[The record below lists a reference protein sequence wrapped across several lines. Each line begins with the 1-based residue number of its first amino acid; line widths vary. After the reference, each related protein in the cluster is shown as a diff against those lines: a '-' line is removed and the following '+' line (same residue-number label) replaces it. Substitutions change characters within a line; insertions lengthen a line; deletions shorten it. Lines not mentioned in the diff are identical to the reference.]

1 MAFDGRANII
11 EIDDETRTV
20 VFDLYRRKKISG
32 TKLGPILGMSD
43 LITPF
48 KMACEIAGLYPGDK
62 TNKYMEAGNIL
73 EPKIRSYVRKNA
85 QALLPGILGI
95 PADTQVI
102 IEEPVEKEKC
112 GYDHFHDNRTFGGL
126 VDGYIAYGGKRQA
139 VLEIK
144 TSHDRQKWLDDDGN
158 VTIVPP
164 SYIMQAG
171 LYAELSNL
179 DAIVFAVAF
188 LEDDD
193 YDRPNFWVP
202 TPENTVL
209 IRMDRPDM
217 SKPMAEAEQWYRDY
231 IEAGETPAWTDADAD
246 LVKWLKA
253 YKPDTGKRRR

>member
-1 MAFDGRANII
+1 MAFDGRINII

-20 VFDLYRRKKISG
+20 VFDLYRKKKISG

-62 TNKYMEAGNIL
+62 TNKYMEAGNVL
-73 EPKIRSYVRKNA
+73 EPKIRAYVRKNA
-85 QALLPGILGI
+85 SDVLAPMLGLEKGS
-95 PADTQVI
+95 QVI

-112 GYDHFHDNRTFGGL
+112 GYDHFHDNKMFGGL

-139 VLEIK
+139 ILEIK
-144 TSHDRQKWLDDDGN
+144 TSHDREKWLDSEGN

-171 LYAELSNL
+171 LYAQLSNL
-179 DAIVFAVAF
+179 DTIVFAVGF
-188 LEDDD
+188 LQDDD
-193 YDRPNFWVP
+193 YDRPAFWVP

-209 IRMDRPDM
+209 IKMDKPDM
-217 SKPMAEAEQWYRDY
+217 TKPMADAEQWYHDY
-231 IEAGETPAWTDADAD
+231 IEAGETPAWTDADAE
-246 LVKWLKA
+246 LVKWLKS
-253 YKPDTGKRRR
+253 YKSNNRKRR